1 MEVNIQ
7 QSVVLCEVLVWAKH
21 KVQLIVRRSKVWPSN
36 RVGEPALLDRM
47 AWKAPGKNQDNTG
60 IKHQCLGCPFGG
72 VTSVVTAVRKSS
84 YCHLL
89 VTLHAALP
97 TFHLKFQGFCW
108 SQCKTDAL
116 NFFFLTWWSICLF
129 LRRARVF
136 IFLWSF
142 VDQVWQLSW
151 VKKSSY
157 YLGWQK
163 SLNILISLE
172 HWECLLLRTGW

>member
-1 MEVNIQ
+1 MV
-7 QSVVLCEVLVWAKH
+7 
-21 KVQLIVRRSKVWPSN
+21 
-36 RVGEPALLDRM
+36 EPALLDRM

-108 SQCKTDAL
+108 SQCKTDAF
-116 NFFFLTWWSICLF
+116 NFFFFNLVIHML
-129 LRRARVF
+129 VF
-136 IFLWSF
+136 
-142 VDQVWQLSW
+142 
-151 VKKSSY
+151 KKSKGIH
-157 YLGWQK
+157 L
-163 SLNILISLE
+163 SLKL
-172 HWECLLLRTGW
+172 C